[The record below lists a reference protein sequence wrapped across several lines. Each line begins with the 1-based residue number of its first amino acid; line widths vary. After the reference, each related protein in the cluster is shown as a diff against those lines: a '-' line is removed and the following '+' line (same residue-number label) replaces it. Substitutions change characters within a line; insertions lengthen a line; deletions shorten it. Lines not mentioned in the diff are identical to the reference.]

1 MYCTSAEL
9 GYSADCGGNNP
20 RSDPYPPSEHPGQ
33 GASLLGEQLVT
44 GVTCSVTSPGESGML
59 WRWDLW
65 LSRCV
70 MPGRPAVVG
79 AVGGV
84 MRSLMSSCPGVDGAR
99 GRWQG
104 REWRGMIHGTAQ
116 RRECGRG
123 AEGGS
128 SGLALG

>member
-1 MYCTSAEL
+1 MYCTLAEL
-9 GYSADCGGNNP
+9 GYSADGGGNNP
-20 RSDPYPPSEHPGQ
+20 RSYPYPPSEHPGQ
-33 GASLLGEQLVT
+33 GASLLGEQPVT

-79 AVGGV
+79 AVGRV

-99 GRWQG
+99 P
-104 REWRGMIHGTAQ
+104 ES
-116 RRECGRG
+116 E
-123 AEGGS
+123 
-128 SGLALG
+128 LG

>member
-1 MYCTSAEL
+1 MYCTLAEL
-9 GYSADCGGNNP
+9 GYSADGGGNNP
-20 RSDPYPPSEHPGQ
+20 RSYPYPPSEHPGQ

-79 AVGGV
+79 AVGRV

-99 GRWQG
+99 P
-104 REWRGMIHGTAQ
+104 ES
-116 RRECGRG
+116 E
-123 AEGGS
+123 
-128 SGLALG
+128 LG